1 MIKISPQDAQHSL
14 ADLAVIVQRHAR
26 ESSELPHGEFAILL
40 SYTRVPMI
48 TLLQTL
54 GHGDLAQ
61 ELRDHPFLPTTPGR
75 KPTRDLMS
83 KIYCEATNTPYRSQ
97 T

>member
-14 ADLAVIVQRHAR
+14 ADLAVIVQRHSYD
-26 ESSELPHGEFAILL
+26 ESQLDHGEYALLL

-54 GHGDLAQ
+54 GHGDLAN
-61 ELRDHPFLPTTPGR
+61 EVRDLPFLPTTRNRGPVR
-75 KPTRDLMS
+75 ELMS
-83 KIYCEATNTPYRSQ
+83 KVYCKATNTPYRSQ